1 MRGAVAAGHPRTAEA
16 GARVLEEGGNAVDA
30 CIAAAAVSWV
40 AESPLTGPGA
50 GGFMLVHRA
59 RDGRDRL
66 LDFFV
71 VTPGL
76 GLAGDRRREMDV
88 VDVPFGAGGTT
99 QRFLVGAASC
109 AVPGTVAGLAEA
121 HRHFGT
127 LPWPVLLEPA
137 IELAYGGLELTPEQ
151 AFVQLLLDAVL
162 RSTPEGRAVYGES
175 GPLEPGDRIRMPE
188 LAGSLELIAREGGAT
203 FYSGELAAAI
213 AAASREA
220 GGLLTADDL
229 RAYRVVHRRPVRAE
243 YRGHVLVSNPPPSAG
258 GVLIALALR
267 LLDELGVGGTPGSA
281 GAIARLAEVARETAA
296 ARSGS
301 FASELFR
308 GGLADRLLSPQ
319 AVEAAVRRIRGT
331 ASRRPVP
338 EPAGLPSTTHVSVV
352 DARGNAASLSS
363 STGCGSGFVVPNTG
377 IHLNN
382 MLGETDLNP
391 GGRALRPGRRLPS
404 MMAPS
409 VLLRDGRPRLVLGS
423 AGSERLRGA
432 IVQVVVNVVDHAV
445 PLWDAIERPR
455 THLDGELLH
464 CEAGTDSAAMDE
476 LEALGHDVV
485 RWPGHDRNLYFG
497 GVAAVALG
505 PDGELEAAGDPRR
518 GGHGVVVP

>member
-30 CIAAAAVSWV
+30 CIGAAAVSWV

-76 GLAGDRRREMDV
+76 GLAGEKRRDMEV

-109 AVPGTVAGLAEA
+109 AVPGSVAGLAEA
-121 HRHFGT
+121 HRLFGT
-127 LPWPVLLEPA
+127 LPWAVLLEPA
-137 IELAYGGLELTPEQ
+137 IELAREGVTLTREQ
-151 AFVQLLLDAVL
+151 AFVQLLLDGVL
-162 RSTPEGRAVYGES
+162 RHTREGRAVYGED
-175 GPLEPGDRIRMPE
+175 GPLEAGDRVRMHA
-188 LAGSLELIAREGGAT
+188 LARSLEVIAREGGAT
-203 FYSGELAAAI
+203 FYSGELAQAI
-213 AAASREA
+213 AAATQEA

-229 RAYRVVHRRPVRAE
+229 RAYRVVHRRPVRTQ
-243 YRGHVLVSNPPPSAG
+243 YRGHLLVSNPPPSAG

-267 LLDELGVGGTPGSA
+267 LLDELGAGGPPGSA
-281 GAIARLAEVARETAA
+281 GTIARLAEVARETAV

-308 GGLADRLLSPQ
+308 GGLADRLLSTD
-319 AVEAAVRRIRGT
+319 AVEAAVQRVRGP

-338 EPAGLPSTTHVSVV
+338 EPAGIPSTTHVSVV

-363 STGCGSGFVVPNTG
+363 STGCGSGFVVPGTG

-391 GGRALRPGRRLPS
+391 GGRTLRPGRRLPS

-432 IVQVVVNVVDHAV
+432 IGQVVVNVLGHGL
-445 PLWDAIERPR
+445 PLREAIERPR
-455 THLDGELLH
+455 THLDGALLH
-464 CEAGTDSAAMDE
+464 CEAGTDPAAMDE
-476 LEALGHDVV
+476 LEALGYDVV
-485 RWPGHDRNLYFG
+485 RWPGRERNLYFG